1 MLVLIRICFRA
12 GDHFYPRSFI
22 RGDIKW
28 NWREKKKKLDA
39 GLFDFLI
46 RNVLLIVS
54 CILDNFYARGGY
66 YWTMLGFHMEI
77 FVRDEG

>member
-1 MLVLIRICFRA
+1 MLIINTMFKEYENDVSSYSDLFSSRGPFLSSQ
-12 GDHFYPRSFI
+12 FYT
-22 RGDIKW
+22 
-28 NWREKKKKLDA
+28 REYKVKLKRKKKKLDA

-66 YWTMLGFHMEI
+66 Y
-77 FVRDEG
+77 

>member
-1 MLVLIRICFRA
+1 MLIINTMFKEYENDVSSYSDLFSSRGPFLSSQ
-12 GDHFYPRSFI
+12 FYM
-22 RGDIKW
+22 RGYKVKLK
-28 NWREKKKKLDA
+28 RKKKKLDA

-66 YWTMLGFHMEI
+66 Y
-77 FVRDEG
+77 